1 MAEIE
6 RIKSQRAER
15 AVAKLAFG
23 SEPLPEL
30 CRGREATLAAVGPRI
45 EEIGGRGLMWQT
57 EALIGLR
64 RKHLDS
70 IVLEDEVAEAVE
82 DGPPTIYL
90 DPEGEM
96 GPVAGDHVGAG
107 IDRGARELDV
117 EVGHLLHAH
126 VRRRGQPPAGA
137 ELVRMER
144 EDHPVGLPA
153 RLLDLAQIG
162 IGILAV
168 DLGGDL
174 ETVALAK
181 LTAQEGE
188 RVVGVARRLLG
199 AEERGAVARAVGGE
213 AEPLAAALELGEHIG
228 IHRVAGRKAEWV
240 DARPPR
246 RI

>member
-6 RIKSQRAER
+6 RIKAQRAQR

-23 SEPLPEL
+23 GEPLPEL
-30 CRGREATLAAVGPRI
+30 GRGRETAATAVGAGV
-45 EEIGGRGLMWQT
+45 EEVGGRRLMRQA
-57 EALIGLR
+57 EALIGLG
-64 RKHLDS
+64 RKHRDS
-70 IVLEDEVAEAVE
+70 VVLEDEVAEAVE
-82 DGPPTIYL
+82 NRPAAIDL

-126 VRRRGQPPAGA
+126 VRRRSQPPAGA

-144 EDHPVGLPA
+144 EDYPVGLPA

-162 IGILAV
+162 TGILAV
-168 DLGGDL
+168 DLGGDV
-174 ETVALAK
+174 ETVAVAK
-181 LTAQEGE
+181 LTAQERE

-199 AEERGAVARAVGGE
+199 AEERSAVARALGRE
-213 AEPLAAALELGEHIG
+213 SEPLTAALELGEHIG
-228 IHRVAGRKAEWV
+228 IDPVAGREAEWV
-240 DARPPR
+240 DAGPPR